1 MYNDIIAEYARL
13 YLRLCRIPSELSSL
27 PRGSISRKTI
37 NGKQYA
43 YLQRRENGKMMSR
56 YLSFEDEQLVLTQL
70 AQRKSMERELPEIKN
85 RLHDLEKAAALIG
98 NGLDRQLMLVKMSS
112 GMDEIPSEEKERASS
127 FANAVNAIE
136 GIPVTE
142 ETRTDI
148 QAWKQGELDFSSL
161 YRRAL
166 VRYGFLKEAV

>member
-13 YLRLCRIPSELSSL
+13 YQRLCRIPSELSSL

-70 AQRKSMERELPEIKN
+70 AQRKSIERELPEIKN

-98 NGLDRQLMLVKMSS
+98 NGLDRQLMLVKMSN

-127 FANAVNAIE
+127 FAKAVNAIE
-136 GIPVTE
+136 GIPVSE
-142 ETRTDI
+142 ETLADI
-148 QAWKQGELDFSSL
+148 QAWKKGELDFSSL
-161 YRRAL
+161 YRRTL

>member
-13 YLRLCRIPSELSSL
+13 YQRLCRIPSELSSL
-27 PRGSISRKTI
+27 PRGSVSRKTI

-43 YLQRRENGKMMSR
+43 YLQRRENGKMTSR

-85 RLHDLEKAAALIG
+85 RLRDLEKAAALIG

-112 GMDEIPSEEKERASS
+112 GMDAIPSEEKERASS
-127 FANAVNAIE
+127 MWDPLSA
-136 GIPVTE
+136 
-142 ETRTDI
+142 
-148 QAWKQGELDFSSL
+148 
-161 YRRAL
+161 
-166 VRYGFLKEAV
+166 EAP